1 MDGVTA
7 RSLTPF
13 ERKAYTFYGM
23 LLNAYRD
30 EEDMEP
36 PVQKLSLQNGG
47 DFTDDDG
54 AVFATDFV
62 CKQCT
67 RGEEGTG
74 REQGGEEFLRIHDNS
89 RRLKMSFCF
98 IAERRFS

>member
-30 EEDMEP
+30 EENMEP
-36 PVQKLSLQNGG
+36 PVQKTEL
-47 DFTDDDG
+47 
-54 AVFATDFV
+54 
-62 CKQCT
+62 
-67 RGEEGTG
+67 
-74 REQGGEEFLRIHDNS
+74 
-89 RRLKMSFCF
+89 
-98 IAERRFS
+98 AEWR